1 MRVSLPHSLGR
12 EEVRRRMHAHAHEIG
27 SYFPPGMA
35 TVETEWPN
43 EDRMDLFI
51 TAAGQQIEGGI
62 DVGDDTV
69 TIEMDLPAMLGFL
82 RGTLER
88 AVKKHGGR
96 LLEKK

>member
-1 MRVSLPHSLGR
+1 MRVSLPHKLGR

-51 TAAGQQIEGGI
+51 TAAGQQIDGGI
-62 DVGDDTV
+62 DITDDQV
-69 TIEMDLPAMLGFL
+69 VIDLDLPGILGFL
-82 RGTLER
+82 GGTLER
-88 AVKKHGGR
+88 AVRKHGGK
-96 LLEKK
+96 LLEKD

>member
-1 MRVSLPHSLGR
+1 MRIALPHKLGR

-35 TVETEWPN
+35 SVETDWPH
-43 EDRMDLFI
+43 EDRMDLYI

-62 DVGDDTV
+62 DISDDTV
-69 TIEMDLPAMLGFL
+69 VIDLDLPAILGFL
-82 RGTLER
+82 GGTLER
-88 AVKKHGGR
+88 AVRKHGGK

>member
-12 EEVRRRMHAHAHEIG
+12 EEVRRRMHDHAHEIG

-35 TVETEWPN
+35 TVETEWPD